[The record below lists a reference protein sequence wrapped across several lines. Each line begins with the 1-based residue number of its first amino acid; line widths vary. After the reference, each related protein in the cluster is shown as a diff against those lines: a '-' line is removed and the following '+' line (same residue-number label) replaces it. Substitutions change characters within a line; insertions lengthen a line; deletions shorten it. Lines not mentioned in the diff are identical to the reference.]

1 MRLKFSNRLKK
12 NIIKLIQFLL
22 VLIISIE
29 ILNYGVLRRILFAKY
44 DVKKYENS
52 QKDNKNKNKNKVM
65 ILVHGVYR
73 NHDDL
78 KKIGE
83 LYIREGYEVIS
94 IQYPSTIDNI
104 EEISRKYIEPVIK
117 SIPKDKEKYF
127 ITHSMGTLVIREFLI
142 KNKIENL
149 KNVIFISPPTHGT
162 DLADSFLAQA
172 IKYGLGK
179 AFFELSMKENSFAN
193 TLAAPNYKCK
203 VFMGNKSNNYFYS
216 MIIKGQDDGMVPVA
230 TAKIENC
237 EYELINGD
245 THKSILVDK
254 GVIYKTKEFIDKT
267 KG

>member
-52 QKDNKNKNKNKVM
+52 QKYNKNKNKVM

-104 EEISRKYIEPVIK
+104 EEIS
-117 SIPKDKEKYF
+117 
-127 ITHSMGTLVIREFLI
+127 
-142 KNKIENL
+142 
-149 KNVIFISPPTHGT
+149 
-162 DLADSFLAQA
+162 
-172 IKYGLGK
+172 
-179 AFFELSMKENSFAN
+179 
-193 TLAAPNYKCK
+193 
-203 VFMGNKSNNYFYS
+203 
-216 MIIKGQDDGMVPVA
+216 
-230 TAKIENC
+230 
-237 EYELINGD
+237 
-245 THKSILVDK
+245 
-254 GVIYKTKEFIDKT
+254 
-267 KG
+267 

>member
-1 MRLKFSNRLKK
+1 M
-12 NIIKLIQFLL
+12 
-22 VLIISIE
+22 
-29 ILNYGVLRRILFAKY
+29 NY
-44 DVKKYENS
+44 
-52 QKDNKNKNKNKVM
+52 
-65 ILVHGVYR
+65 
-73 NHDDL
+73 
-78 KKIGE
+78 
-83 LYIREGYEVIS
+83 
-94 IQYPSTIDNI
+94 T
-104 EEISRKYIEPVIK
+104 
-117 SIPKDKEKYF
+117 
-127 ITHSMGTLVIREFLI
+127 
-142 KNKIENL
+142 
-149 KNVIFISPPTHGT
+149 
-162 DLADSFLAQA
+162 

-267 KG
+267 KD